1 MRMILTGDSPRIAGF
16 HIKSWGKSKSLI
28 CRSWIKRGEIMCVWV
43 CVGVCV
49 CVWGCGCGCVC
60 GCVCVCVCVM
70 IGKVEDKTNG
80 NITLSFVH

>member
-28 CRSWIKRGEIMCVWV
+28 CRSWTKRGEIMCVSVWV
-43 CVGVCV
+43 G
-49 CVWGCGCGCVC
+49 
-60 GCVCVCVCVM
+60 VCVM

-80 NITLSFVH
+80 NITLSFGH

>member
-28 CRSWIKRGEIMCVWV
+28 CRSWTKRGEIMCVGV
-43 CVGVCV
+43 CGTVGV
-49 CVWGCGCGCVC
+49 
-60 GCVCVCVCVM
+60 CVCVCVCVM

-80 NITLSFVH
+80 NSTLSFVH